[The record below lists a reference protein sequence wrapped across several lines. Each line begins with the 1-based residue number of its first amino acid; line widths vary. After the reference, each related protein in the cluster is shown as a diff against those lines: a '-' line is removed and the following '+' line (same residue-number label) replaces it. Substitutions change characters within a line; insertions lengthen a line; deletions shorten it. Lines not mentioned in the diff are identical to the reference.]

1 MTAIGALVTGMTN
14 IDNSTKLT
22 GQTKTQGAP
31 KPGNKGLLGILA
43 TISKNLD
50 VIIGRGNKSFV
61 AKASKDNTDN
71 LKATLLSDNNKNFFK
86 ELPNLL
92 SNINKSL
99 NSVVDNMSKEGE
111 GKKEE
116 IDIEVS
122 GGGDFEKLLDS
133 FKNFNLAPEN
143 KESIEELS
151 IMTKKD
157 GALSSIFENVDRLEG
172 INPNFEEF
180 SKQLKGMGNASSTV

>member
-1 MTAIGALVTGMTN
+1 MPATFRFL
-14 IDNSTKLT
+14 S
-22 GQTKTQGAP
+22 
-31 KPGNKGLLGILA
+31 GLL
-43 TISKNLD
+43 TDKN
-50 VIIGRGNKSFV
+50 KE
-61 AKASKDNTDN
+61 
-71 LKATLLSDNNKNFFK
+71 FFK
-86 ELPNLL
+86 DLPNLL

-99 NSVVDNMSKEGE
+99 SSAVDNMTTEGK

-157 GALSSIFENVDRLEG
+157 GALSSIFEKVDW
-172 INPNFEEF
+172 NK
-180 SKQLKGMGNASSTV
+180 S

>member
-1 MTAIGALVTGMTN
+1 M
-14 IDNSTKLT
+14 
-22 GQTKTQGAP
+22 
-31 KPGNKGLLGILA
+31 
-43 TISKNLD
+43 
-50 VIIGRGNKSFV
+50 
-61 AKASKDNTDN
+61 
-71 LKATLLSDNNKNFFK
+71 
-86 ELPNLL
+86 

-133 FKNFNLAPEN
+133 FKNFNLDAEN

-180 SKQLKGMGNASSTV
+180 SKQLKV